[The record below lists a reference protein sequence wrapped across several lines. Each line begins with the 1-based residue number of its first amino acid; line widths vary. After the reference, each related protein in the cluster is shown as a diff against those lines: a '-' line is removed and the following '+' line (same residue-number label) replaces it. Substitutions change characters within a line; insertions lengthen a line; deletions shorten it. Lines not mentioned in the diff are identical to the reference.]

1 MSNKLRIHNK
11 DFIYF
16 ITSKTQHDLFLLKP
30 SKEINNLILYWLARA
45 KVVAGKNIEL
55 YSFVF
60 LSNHFHMILKDP
72 QGELPAFLG
81 YFKSHLA
88 IAVNRSLGRKGTFWK
103 NVYSDQIMVGD
114 EEFLKMF
121 TYTTLNAVKSGLV
134 QKASLWPG
142 VGACDY
148 IMEQKPVTGTHY
160 NVTNYNAAVRFGKK
174 ADKKDFMETYSF
186 ELAELP
192 HIKGNNDK
200 QKRDFLL
207 HLFESGKDEYEKKR
221 EKKGYLG
228 VKKIMKQS
236 PFDSPKEIAKKK
248 NFKFISF
255 NPEQK
260 KELEEM
266 YQLFTNSYKSCLK
279 YIDTLFDKI
288 MLPELKIPWPKGSYP
303 PGMHKAIGLI

>member
-1 MSNKLRIHNK
+1 
-11 DFIYF
+11 
-16 ITSKTQHDLFLLKP
+16 
-30 SKEINNLILYWLARA
+30 
-45 KVVAGKNIEL
+45 
-55 YSFVF
+55 
-60 LSNHFHMILKDP
+60 
-72 QGELPAFLG
+72 
-81 YFKSHLA
+81 
-88 IAVNRSLGRKGTFWK
+88 
-103 NVYSDQIMVGD
+103 MVGD

-192 HIKGNNDK
+192 HIKGKNDK